1 MQADGAR
8 LPFPTD
14 SFDLVLSHAV
24 IEHVADPGA
33 YLREARRILRP
44 GGRMF
49 LETALYLSPS
59 GVHLPRLKVPLPL
72 YLLIGRAA
80 AFRLSSWL
88 ATHAPRSLRASHDD
102 SAILAK
108 VKRGE
113 TPIDDLTYLVTLP
126 NLRDY
131 ISNAGFSLV
140 REELEISRLAK
151 KTLPAWL
158 VGRIPDIPLGR
169 NVLITNM
176 EYLLA

>member
-1 MQADGAR
+1 M
-8 LPFPTD
+8 
-14 SFDLVLSHAV
+14 
-24 IEHVADPGA
+24 
-33 YLREARRILRP
+33 
-44 GGRMF
+44 
-49 LETALYLSPS
+49 
-59 GVHLPRLKVPLPL
+59 
-72 YLLIGRAA
+72 
-80 AFRLSSWL
+80 
-88 ATHAPRSLRASHDD
+88 
-102 SAILAK
+102 
-108 VKRGE
+108 KRGE

-126 NLRDY
+126 NLRDH